1 MIFKVRLIPNSF
13 CYHGYVELYQNLS
26 GSFMASKTL
35 LSQTFLVLMVEKTLF
50 TLEYLALGY
59 IFRFKKFYVEHL
71 ILYYTVTDGEYRSK

>member
-1 MIFKVRLIPNSF
+1 MIFKVRLVPNSF

-59 IFRFKKFYVEHL
+59 IFRFKTFYVEHL
-71 ILYYTVTDGEYRSK
+71 ILYYTVADGEYRSK

>member
-1 MIFKVRLIPNSF
+1 
-13 CYHGYVELYQNLS
+13 
-26 GSFMASKTL
+26 MASKTL

-59 IFRFKKFYVEHL
+59 IFRFKTFYVEHL